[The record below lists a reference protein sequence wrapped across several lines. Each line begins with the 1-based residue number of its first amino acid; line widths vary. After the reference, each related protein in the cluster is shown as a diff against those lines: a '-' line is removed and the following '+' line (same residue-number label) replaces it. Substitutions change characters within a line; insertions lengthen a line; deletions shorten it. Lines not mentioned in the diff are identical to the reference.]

1 MRIALFQPDIAG
13 NVGAILRL
21 AACLG
26 AGVDLIEPMGFAWND
41 KARRRSAMDYESH
54 VEVARHADWEAFAAK
69 VPGRLVLFTTRGDTT
84 LPAARFAPG
93 DTLLF
98 GSESAGAGTCTMD
111 TLGDDSA
118 CRPCTPVRSCLN
130 ECADCE
136 ICVGRTAPDP
146 SCGSGGTPS
155 CPTGVASCGVDGE
168 RCGLGFYCITGC
180 CVPEPVVR

>member
-54 VEVARHADWEAFAAK
+54 VEAVRHADWEAFAAK

-84 LPAARFAPG
+84 LPATRFAPG

-98 GSESAGAGTCTMD
+98 GSESAGAPDFVHARADLTVRIPLRPG
-111 TLGDDSA
+111 LRSLNLAVSA
-118 CRPCTPVRSCLN
+118 GIALAEALRQT
-130 ECADCE
+130 
-136 ICVGRTAPDP
+136 
-146 SCGSGGTPS
+146 GGW
-155 CPTGVASCGVDGE
+155 
-168 RCGLGFYCITGC
+168 
-180 CVPEPVVR
+180 PE